1 MWFSKKI
8 AVFFTLL
15 FIVKLISSCGFTP
28 LYSKSDDK
36 KQIDNNLRIPK
47 ISGKE
52 GFHLREELIR
62 ILGDSEQA
70 PYLLIL
76 KIKTSKINE
85 VITPSNEIT
94 SYRLIMTANYSIE
107 NMYGNTVVPEQKSV
121 VRTGFSSASNST
133 GYSTQIAEEAS
144 KKRLAIK
151 LADKISTRLSTSSE
165 RWLE

>member
-1 MWFSKKI
+1 MLFSKKV
-8 AVFFTLL
+8 ATCLTLL
-15 FIVKLISSCGFTP
+15 LIMKPISSCGFTP
-28 LYSKSDDK
+28 LYSKSEDR
-36 KQIDNNLRIPK
+36 KQIDNNLKIPK
-47 ISGKE
+47 VSGKE

-62 ILGDSEQA
+62 RLGESDQG

-76 KIKTSKINE
+76 KIETSKINE

-133 GYSTQIAEEAS
+133 GYSTQIAEEAA

-151 LADKISTRLSTSSE
+151 LGDKIITRLSTSSE
-165 RWLE
+165 RWLK